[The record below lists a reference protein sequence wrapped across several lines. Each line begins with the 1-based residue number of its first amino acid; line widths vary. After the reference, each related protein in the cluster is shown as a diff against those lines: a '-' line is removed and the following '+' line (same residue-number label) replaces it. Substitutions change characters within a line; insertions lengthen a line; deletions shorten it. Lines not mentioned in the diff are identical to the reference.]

1 MWVRAQ
7 QRSSWISGLLTVAG
21 ILTEGQTKFVIKASL
36 AEEKAR
42 AISELAT
49 AIADKYQKR
58 LYESALSASQK
69 SGD

>member
-1 MWVRAQ
+1 MTQLR
-7 QRSSWISGLLTVAG
+7 
-21 ILTEGQTKFVIKASL
+21 LTEEQQVKLVKALSLAKL

-42 AISELAT
+42 EMSELAT

-58 LYESALSASQK
+58 LYEAALSASQK